1 MAGCAVL
8 KWRWKIIVDK
18 GARKMYELTV
28 KETFSAAHSLR
39 DYEGPC
45 SKMHGHNWVVEVVAA
60 GEALQPNGILV
71 DFCEV
76 KEATSEVLS
85 RLDHS
90 NLNEVPPFDKT
101 NPTSENL
108 ARWVYEQVGKRI
120 NTKGLAVTRVNV
132 REAESSC
139 ASYFENSV
147 EGK

>member
-1 MAGCAVL
+1 
-8 KWRWKIIVDK
+8 
-18 GARKMYELTV
+18 MYELTV
-28 KETFSAAHSLR
+28 KCTFSAAHSLR

-45 SKMHGHNWVVEVVAA
+45 SKLHGHNWVVEVVAA
-60 GEALQPNGILV
+60 GDALKPNGMLV
-71 DFCEV
+71 DFADV
-76 KEATSEVLS
+76 KQAASEALS

-90 NLNEVPPFDKT
+90 NLNEVPPFDKI

-139 ASYFENSV
+139 ASYFEDSV
-147 EGK
+147 EDK